1 MWCPKCNIEY
11 QKGITVCADCGTELI
26 EHNGEVGVDICEIS
40 DEVVADEIV
49 EFLLYSKVE
58 DVKKEPKE
66 DASGFQ
72 IRVPEKAVKKAERLI
87 KGYLLAKEEEKTEV
101 LEKTSETA
109 ETQDFENV
117 PLEEEADSSEEHLF
131 SEQIEDTE
139 ELLYT
144 AGKKEY
150 VRMKDKYR
158 DIKFSGITFIIFGF
172 LGAIYLILTKL
183 EIIPISYN
191 IFVFCVLSVLFAAFI
206 ISGIVS
212 CIKSLKYKRL
222 IPEEEEKTLEMNNW
236 LKENLTKEMVEKW
249 SDSSASAGENDL
261 LITAHIR
268 TLLAKEFPVEP
279 VGFLEILADEYYE
292 EHFFEENSEEE

>member
-11 QKGITVCADCGTELI
+11 QKGVTVCADCGTELI
-26 EHNGEVGVDICEIS
+26 EHDGEIGVDICEIS
-40 DEVVADEIV
+40 DEAVADEIV

-58 DVKKEPKE
+58 DVKKEPKD

-87 KGYLLAKEEEKTEV
+87 KGYLLAKEEEKAEAV
-101 LEKTSETA
+101 EKTSET
-109 ETQDFENV
+109 ETVETDDSLNT
-117 PLEEEADSSEEHLF
+117 PLEEEADSPEEHLF
-131 SEQIEDTE
+131 SEEIEDTE

-158 DIKFSGITFIIFGF
+158 DIKFSGITFIIFGI
-172 LGAIYLILTKL
+172 LGAIYLLLTKF

-206 ISGIVS
+206 ISGIIS

-222 IPEEEEKTLEMNNW
+222 IPEEEAKALEINNW
-236 LKENLTKEMVEKW
+236 LEENLTKEMIEKW
-249 SDSSASAGENDL
+249 SDSNASAGENDL

-268 TLLAKEFPVEP
+268 TLLAKEFPAEP

-292 EHFFEENSEEE
+292 EHFFED

>member
-11 QKGITVCADCGTELI
+11 QEGIAVCADCGSKLI
-26 EHNGEVGVDICEIS
+26 EHDGEIGVDICEIS
-40 DEVVADEIV
+40 DEAVADEIV

-66 DASGFQ
+66 DSSGFQ
-72 IRVPEKAVKKAERLI
+72 IRVPEKEVKKAERLI
-87 KGYLLAKEEEKTEV
+87 KGYMLAKEEEKAEA
-101 LEKTSETA
+101 LKNASETA
-109 ETQDFENV
+109 ETENFESIPV
-117 PLEEEADSSEEHLF
+117 EEEADSSEEHLF
-131 SEQIEDTE
+131 SEEIEDTE

-172 LGAIYLILTKL
+172 LGAIYLLLTKL

-191 IFVFCVLSVLFAAFI
+191 VFVFCVLSVLFAAFI

-212 CIKSLKYKRL
+212 CIKSVKYKRL
-222 IPEEEEKTLEMNNW
+222 IPEEDEKTLEINNW
-236 LKENLTKEMVEKW
+236 LNEHLTKEMIEEW
-249 SDSSASAGENDL
+249 SDSNASEGENDL
-261 LITAHIR
+261 LITAHMR
-268 TLLAKEFPVEP
+268 TLLAKEFPAEP
-279 VGFLEILADEYYE
+279 VGFLEIIADEYFE
-292 EHFFEENSEEE
+292 EHFFE

>member
-1 MWCPKCNIEY
+1 M
-11 QKGITVCADCGTELI
+11 
-26 EHNGEVGVDICEIS
+26 
-40 DEVVADEIV
+40 
-49 EFLLYSKVE
+49 
-58 DVKKEPKE
+58 
-66 DASGFQ
+66 
-72 IRVPEKAVKKAERLI
+72 
-87 KGYLLAKEEEKTEV
+87 
-101 LEKTSETA
+101 EKTSETA

-131 SEQIEDTE
+131 SEEIEDTE

-172 LGAIYLILTKL
+172 LGAIYLLLTKL

-222 IPEEEEKTLEMNNW
+222 IPEEEEKRW
-236 LKENLTKEMVEKW
+236 K
-249 SDSSASAGENDL
+249 
-261 LITAHIR
+261 
-268 TLLAKEFPVEP
+268 
-279 VGFLEILADEYYE
+279 
-292 EHFFEENSEEE
+292 